1 MIPIPSCILKYI
13 QFTEKHDLLRILAL
27 SGLST
32 VAMLFDNLMIDRP
45 IEGML

>member
-13 QFTEKHDLLRILAL
+13 QFTERHDLPKILAL
-27 SGLST
+27 SELST

-45 IEGML
+45 IEGAL